1 MKELRKISLEDWILF
16 GGGATSETY
25 YHKTD
30 DNLMLKVF
38 IPSVDPTMAEREFN
52 LTDKVCKLGIKT
64 PKVYEMVD
72 VNGRKG
78 IIFQR
83 IKNKI
88 SCARLMG
95 DHPELIPEVARDYVR
110 EVKILHST
118 PCDTNAFVSK
128 KDTVRNL
135 IKNAR
140 TIDESVKHKL
150 MKFVDS
156 VPDRD
161 TCLHCDLQMGNLI
174 KVNDEFYWIDL
185 GDFSYGHPYFDIA
198 DVMFAADIVAD
209 TPKTHE
215 LYHMNT
221 EQLRLFWKCFLK
233 EYLGTEDEEATRKF
247 LDELKPFLA
256 VYYLFVVETNNFFVG
271 GEELYRKCLAEVK

>member
-1 MKELRKISLEDWILF
+1 MKELRKISLDDWELF

-25 YHKTD
+25 YHKND
-30 DNLMLKVF
+30 DNLMLKIF

-83 IKNKI
+83 IKNKV
-88 SCARLMG
+88 SCARIMG

-110 EVKILHST
+110 EVKLLHST

-128 KDTVRNL
+128 KETVRTL
-135 IKNAR
+135 IHGAK
-140 TIDESVKHKL
+140 TIDDATKNKL
-150 MKFVDS
+150 LKFVDS
-156 VPDRD
+156 VPDVD

-174 KVNDEFYWIDL
+174 KAGSEFYWIDL

-221 EQLRLFWKCFLK
+221 EQLKLFWKCFLK
-233 EYLGTEDEEATRKF
+233 EYLGTDDEIKTKEF
-247 LDELKPFLA
+247 LKELKPFLA
-256 VYYLFVVETNNFFVG
+256 VYYLFVVEVNNFFVG
-271 GEELYRKCLAEVK
+271 GEELYRKCLAEVE